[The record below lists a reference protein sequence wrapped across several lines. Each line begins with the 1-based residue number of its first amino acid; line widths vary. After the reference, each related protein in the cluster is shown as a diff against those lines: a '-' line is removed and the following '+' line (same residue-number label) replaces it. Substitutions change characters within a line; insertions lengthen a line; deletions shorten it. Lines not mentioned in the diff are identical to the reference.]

1 MADSVSQAVWSSWT
15 FPFWASA
22 VLIAVGLLYLR
33 GWRRIR
39 RTRPEL
45 FPGWRAGCFL
55 GGLFSLWI
63 AIASP
68 LDTLDGLLLVAH
80 MTQHLILMSVVPP
93 LLLLGAPTVPLLR
106 ALPRSALR
114 DGLGPFF
121 RAPLLHR
128 LFRLLTHPVFA
139 WLAMIISYLAW
150 HVPAPYEFALR
161 SPGWHELEHACFLG
175 TSLLFWF
182 PVIQPWPSV
191 HRGSRWA
198 MLPYLVGADL
208 VNTALAASLT
218 FSGRVLYPSYAAGPR
233 VFGLSAL
240 SDQVA
245 AGALMWVVGS
255 IFFLVPLVVI
265 TIHLLSP
272 PSQRATPFAITAIA
286 KVSRPVIAT
295 KHFRNGCRPKPKTFT
310 WFSLKENHTSL
321 LLPDH
326 SNCENA
332 TERPQRFDLLHL
344 PLLGS
349 LLRARYGRMGL
360 QSVAFVVAVLVIA
373 DGFRGNPVGAMNLA
387 GVLPWTYMRAFGV
400 IALLVLGNVFCMACP
415 FMLPR
420 ELGHRLGLARFKW
433 PRRLRGKWV
442 AVVLMILFFW
452 SYETFAFWDHPA
464 RTAWLLIAYFGA
476 AFVVDTLFRGASFCK
491 YVCPLGQFNFA
502 ASLLSPFTLEAR
514 SQVTCERCTTH
525 DCIAGNT
532 RQRGCE
538 LQLYMPQKAGNMDCT
553 LCMDCVKACPH
564 DNIGLFA
571 VSPVRDV
578 LRDPARS
585 SIGRFS
591 SRIDIAVLSLVIV
604 FSAFANAGVMVA
616 PVARRLTALSESLP
630 EHGPLSLL
638 GLLALA
644 VLGAVVAAWLLVVE
658 FVGLRLSR
666 LAGGQHANPSGREVF
681 CRFAQAI
688 LPLGIA
694 MWGAHLLFHLFTGW
708 ATLGPVIHQAGADF
722 GWHLLPPAH
731 WAMPLPLLS
740 ANNMLSL
747 QLLLLDAGLLLTLY
761 LGWRM
766 AQQWALRAGRALLLL
781 LPWAT
786 TVAAAYA
793 AGVWIL
799 LQPMQMRGVMSM

>member
-1 MADSVSQAVWSSWT
+1 VADSVSQAVWSSWT

-22 VLIAVGLLYLR
+22 GLIAVGLLYLR
-33 GWRRIR
+33 GWRKIR
-39 RTRPEL
+39 RTRPQL

-55 GGLFSLWI
+55 GGLLSLWI

-93 LLLLGAPTVPLLR
+93 LLLLGAPAVPLLR

-121 RAPLLHR
+121 RAPLLHEV
-128 LFRLLTHPVFA
+128 FRLLTHPVFA
-139 WLAMIISYLAW
+139 WLAMNISYLAW

-161 SPGWHELEHACFLG
+161 SPGWHEVEHACFLG

-191 HRGSRWA
+191 QRGSRWA

-218 FSGRVLYPSYAAGPR
+218 FSPRVLYPSYAVVPR
-233 VFGLSAL
+233 IFGMSAL
-240 SDQVA
+240 ADQEA

-255 IFFLVPLVVI
+255 IFFLVPLVMI
-265 TIHLLSP
+265 ATHLLSP
-272 PSQRATPFAITAIA
+272 QSQRAVAITATA
-286 KVSRPVIAT
+286 KVSQRTVTAQQ
-295 KHFRNGCRPKPKTFT
+295 R
-310 WFSLKENHTSL
+310 
-321 LLPDH
+321 
-326 SNCENA
+326 
-332 TERPQRFDLLHL
+332 QRFDLLRL
-344 PLLGS
+344 PLVGA
-349 LLRARYGRMGL
+349 LLRARYGRMLL
-360 QSVAFVVAVLVIA
+360 QSAAFVIAVLVIA
-373 DGFRGNPVGAMNLA
+373 DGFLGKPMAAMNLA
-387 GVLPWTYMRAFGV
+387 GVLPWTYLRAFGV
-400 IALLVLGNVFCMACP
+400 IALLVLGNMFCMSCP

-420 ELGHRLGLARFKW
+420 ELGHRLGWARFKW
-433 PRRLRGKWV
+433 PRWLRSKWV
-442 AVVLMILFFW
+442 AVALMILFFW
-452 SYETFAFWDHPA
+452 SYEAFAFWDHPA

-476 AFVVDTLFRGASFCK
+476 AFVVDTFFRGASFCK

-514 SQVTCERCTTH
+514 SQATCERCTTH

-532 RQRGCE
+532 QQRGCE

-578 LRDPARS
+578 LRDPVRS

-591 SRIDIAVLSLVIV
+591 TRIDIAALSLVV
-604 FSAFANAGVMVA
+604 VLSAFANAALMVA
-616 PVARRLTALSESLP
+616 PVAARLTALSELLP
-630 EHGPLSLL
+630 KHEPLPLL
-638 GLLALA
+638 GFVALGALLAL
-644 VLGAVVAAWLLVVE
+644 VAASLFAVE
-658 FVGLRLSR
+658 FVGLLLSR
-666 LAGGQHANPSGREVF
+666 LVAGKHANPLGRELF
-681 CRFAQAI
+681 CRFSQAL
-688 LPLGIA
+688 LPLGMA
-694 MWGAHLLFHLFTGW
+694 MWAAHLLFHLFTGW
-708 ATLGPVIHQAGADF
+708 DTLGPVIHQAGGDF
-722 GWHLLPPAH
+722 GWHSLPPAH
-731 WAMPLPLLS
+731 WAMALPLLS
-740 ANNMLSL
+740 ANDMLSL
-747 QLLLLDAGLLLTLY
+747 QLLLLDAGVLLTLY

-766 AQQWALRAGRALLLL
+766 ARQWAPHAGRAVLLL

-786 TVAAAYA
+786 TVALAYA

-799 LQPMQMRGVMSM
+799 LQPMEMRGVIMNS